1 MTGPRVR
8 TNRIFISGQLVEL
21 WEDTDVAFGC
31 APADLQRYADGE
43 QWVLLFNAMMLNVP
57 GKDLEWGSSAGVRL
71 R

>member
-1 MTGPRVR
+1 MTSSRVR
-8 TNRIFISGQLVEL
+8 TNRIFVSGQLVEL

-57 GKDLEWGSSAGVRL
+57 DADLGWGSSDRVRL